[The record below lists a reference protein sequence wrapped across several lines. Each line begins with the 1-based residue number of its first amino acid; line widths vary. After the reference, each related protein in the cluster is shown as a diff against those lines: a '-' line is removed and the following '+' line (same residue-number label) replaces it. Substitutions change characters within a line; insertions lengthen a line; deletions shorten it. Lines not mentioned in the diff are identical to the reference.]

1 MFIIL
6 VLWRK
11 GIFHYRYLKHLNRFI
26 SLTSTYNHS
35 FQNYLVG
42 DSRRNATSQLR
53 LKARLSM
60 KSLNLNLKPVCCQCN
75 IAKGRKKARLETEHQ
90 ELSEDEEND
99 KETVEEADD
108 SDESEEDLA
117 IGTGTKKRKRSGEN
131 HTHCHCSLFQ
141 VTDGLINFMS
151 AGQPYQRFKTDQI
164 KRRDAVKVDR
174 VLLLQTRKQGYYILF
189 ESVPILLRFCLI
201 FTLSR
206 FPFWLD

>member
-1 MFIIL
+1 
-6 VLWRK
+6 
-11 GIFHYRYLKHLNRFI
+11 
-26 SLTSTYNHS
+26 
-35 FQNYLVG
+35 
-42 DSRRNATSQLR
+42 
-53 LKARLSM
+53 M

-164 KRRDAVKVDR
+164 KRKDSVKVDR
-174 VLLLQTRKQGYYILF
+174 LLLLQKRKQDKNKYKMDLKK
-189 ESVPILLRFCLI
+189 ESVRFKQALRLSQKEKVTDDDQQNKSKTPEEKREERRLRKEEIERKRKAVKEYLPLLF
-201 FTLSR
+201 
-206 FPFWLD
+206 D